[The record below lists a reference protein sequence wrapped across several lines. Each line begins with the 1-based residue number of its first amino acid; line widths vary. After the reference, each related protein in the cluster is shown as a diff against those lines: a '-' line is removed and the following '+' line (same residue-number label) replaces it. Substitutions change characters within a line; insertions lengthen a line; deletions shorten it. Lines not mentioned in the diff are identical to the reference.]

1 MKNMKAPLLAG
12 AALLLSLCAA
22 TACAPFGLFR
32 SQPRDNGGI
41 FLLVAVKSD
50 SNNSAQAV
58 EQTMKV
64 IEGRCDRLGIYCKA
78 ERQGGDAANQFTL
91 RVSGAKDTERAKD
104 VLLAEGMELRPVAS
118 LLYPAPIKTYGTR
131 AEAES
136 AAGASNDVLPYV
148 GDGKGGSFLVVEHVP
163 VVTGNDVRS
172 AAPLDISLPEQH
184 APEYEITFSLR
195 PEGAARFGAWTGANI
210 GHYIAVVLNG
220 QVRTAPFIRGQINDS
235 GVINGRFT
243 KQQAEDT
250 ALVLMSGNL
259 PAPVELIQEG
269 TYKP

>member
-1 MKNMKAPLLAG
+1 MKKTKARLLAPT
-12 AALLLSLCAA
+12 ALMLVIA
-22 TACAPFGLFR
+22 TTSCAPFGLFR

-41 FLLVAVKSD
+41 FLLIAVKTD
-50 SNNSAQAV
+50 PNNSAQAV
-58 EQTMKV
+58 EQTMK
-64 IEGRCDRLGIYCKA
+64 IMEGRCDRLGIYCKA
-78 ERQGGDAANQFTL
+78 EREGDAANQIML
-91 RVSGAKDTERAKD
+91 HVSGAKDAGRAKD
-104 VLLAEGMELRPVAS
+104 VLLAEGMELRPVVS
-118 LLYPAPIKTYGTR
+118 PVNPAPIETYRTR
-131 AEAES
+131 SEAEK
-136 AAGASNDVLPYV
+136 AAGATNDVMPFIN
-148 GDGKGGSFLVVEHVP
+148 DGKDEGFLVVERVP
-163 VVTGNDVRS
+163 VVTGDDIRR
-172 AAPLDISLPEQH
+172 AAPMDISPDGRV
-184 APEYEITFSLR
+184 PEYEITFNLK